1 MIEQQTLVI
10 LAALFLFVAFL
21 YSSVGLGGGSTYTA
35 LLTLAGVSYL
45 VIPTISLS
53 LNLVV
58 TFIGMINFYR
68 GGHVKPKLIYP
79 FLITSMPF
87 AYLGGALHLSREVF
101 LWLLMSTLILVVV
114 RIYIVGN
121 LTFRYQLEGRAR
133 LMFSLLLGA
142 VLGFIAGTVGIGGGI
157 YLVPLMIMFGLSNE
171 KEAAATGAVFIWLNS
186 LSGLAARF
194 QRDLLD
200 VETILP
206 IVVTVIVGGYIG
218 SNLGSMRFSPR
229 IIQRTLGVAIVVAI
243 FFISRKLMF

>member
-1 MIEQQTLVI
+1 MIETQTVYI
-10 LAALFLFVAFL
+10 LAGLFLFVALL

-35 LLTLAGVSYL
+35 LLTIAGVSYL

-68 GGHVKPKLIYP
+68 GGHVKPKLIFP

-101 LWLLMSTLILVVV
+101 LWLLMITLIMVVV
-114 RIYIVGN
+114 RIYVIGN
-121 LTFRYQLEGRAR
+121 LTLRYELKGTPR
-133 LMFSLLLGA
+133 LLFSLALGA
-142 VLGFIAGTVGIGGGI
+142 VLGFVAGTVGIGGGI
-157 YLVPLMIMFGLSNE
+157 YLVPLMIMFGLSTE

-186 LSGLAARF
+186 FSGLAARF

-200 VETILP
+200 PETIIPL
-206 IVVTVIVGGYIG
+206 IIGGYIG
-218 SNLGSMRFSPR
+218 SNLGSQRFSPR
-229 IIQRTLGVAIVVAI
+229 VIQRTLGLAIVVAI
-243 FFISRKLMF
+243 FFISRKLIF